1 MAKILKF
8 PNPKVETVV
17 DTLNR
22 MDNDTLDQVLM
33 TLFETNETR
42 AVDISRGLEIIAFD
56 KAVTEGGLDNA

>member
-1 MAKILKF
+1 MTNIIKF

-22 MDNDTLDQVLM
+22 MDSDTLDQVLM

-42 AVDISRGLEIIAFD
+42 AVDISRGLEILALD
-56 KAVTEGGLDNA
+56 KHYQNEGVDYE